1 MSAHAAA
8 VKPSGL
14 ARLAQLI
21 GLATMLG
28 VAYASSR
35 FASHQIDPSA
45 ATIAAIGLLVI
56 GGLLLS
62 ELLEP
67 LGLPHLS
74 GYLAVGV
81 LVGPH
86 VLHLVDHHTVER
98 LSPVNTLAL
107 ALIALAGGA
116 ELKTSLLRS
125 TARSVGFATLAQS
138 LVVFTLMTGVFLACS
153 RYLPFTKALGFKA
166 LIGLAML
173 WAVLS
178 VSRSPSACLGI
189 LAQTQAKGPLARFS
203 LTFIM
208 ASDVVVVV
216 MLAGVLLI
224 ARPLIIPGA
233 EFSLDSLSALGH
245 EILGSVSLGTTL
257 GLILAAYLRL
267 VNKQLLIVLLLL
279 GFVFTEGLR
288 YIHLDPLLTFISAG
302 FVVENF
308 SQQGEKLLHGVERTG
323 SVVFVLFFATAG
335 AHLDLPLLASLW
347 PVAVTLALGRAVSTW
362 LASRVGARWAGDT
375 GVVRR
380 WGWSGLVSQAGL
392 TLGLAVVIQ
401 RAFPEAGAGFA
412 ALVVATVAINEV
424 CGPILFKLALDR
436 AGESG
441 GGPPDHHS
449 KPNEISP

>member
-1 MSAHAAA
+1 MSHAVAA
-8 VKPSGL
+8 RPSAL

-21 GLATMLG
+21 GFATMLG

-45 ATIAAIGLLVI
+45 ATIASLGLLLI

-116 ELKTSLLRS
+116 ELKMSLLRS
-125 TARSVGFATLAQS
+125 TARSVSYATLAQS
-138 LVVFTLMTGVFLACS
+138 LIVFVLMTGVFAACS
-153 RYLPFTKALGFKA
+153 RYLPFVASLGFQP
-166 LIGLAML
+166 LLGIAML
-173 WAVLS
+173 WGVLS

-189 LAQTQAKGPLARFS
+189 LAQTHAKGPLAQFS

-216 MLAGVLLI
+216 LLAGVLLI
-224 ARPLIIPGA
+224 ARPLIVPGS
-233 EFSLDSLSALGH
+233 EFSVESLKALGH
-245 EILGSVSLGTTL
+245 EIVGSVALGTTL
-257 GLILAAYLRL
+257 GLALAAYLRL
-267 VNKQLLIVLLLL
+267 IGKQLLLVLLAL

-302 FVVENF
+302 FIVQNF
-308 SQQGEKLLHGVERTG
+308 SEQGEKLLHGIERTA
-323 SVVFVLFFATAG
+323 SVVFVIFFATAG
-335 AHLDLPLLASLW
+335 AHLDLPLLGSLW
-347 PVAVTLALGRAVSTW
+347 PVAVTLAAGRALATW
-362 LASRVGARWAGDT
+362 IASRVGSRWARDEP
-375 GVVRR
+375 VIRR

-401 RAFPEAGAGFA
+401 RAFPEAGTGFA
-412 ALVVATVAINEV
+412 ALVIATVAINEV

-436 AGESG
+436 AGESRSAA
-441 GGPPDHHS
+441 DYQS
-449 KPNEISP
+449 KPNDTSP